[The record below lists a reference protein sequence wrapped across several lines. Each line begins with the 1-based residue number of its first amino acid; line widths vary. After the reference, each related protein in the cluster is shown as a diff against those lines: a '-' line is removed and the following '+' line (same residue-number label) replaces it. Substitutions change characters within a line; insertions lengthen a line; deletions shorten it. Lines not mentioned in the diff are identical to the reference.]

1 MQKSQLRRLIR
12 MQHVLRLRE
21 ARYCTWQ
28 PRLAKLFALPKG
40 DTLETRNA
48 KKTGSGERNING
60 RI

>member
-1 MQKSQLRRLIR
+1 

-28 PRLAKLFALPKG
+28 PRLATLFALPKG